1 MPQCKVDGLLSN
13 IMVISEKPTAAKK
26 LAAAL
31 DENGSPREIKKRGAS
46 YFECTR
52 GGDTLTVVYALGHLF
67 ELKQTVKGWTYPRL
81 ETEWVPKYEVEKK
94 ATNIKP
100 IISLIKRLA
109 KQADDFVIATDYD
122 IEGSLIGYLTL
133 KYACNA
139 DPHKANRMV
148 FSTLT
153 DQELQNSF
161 DNARPSLDF
170 PMIDSGL
177 VRHEVDWLYGINLTR
192 ALTLSIKN
200 VSGWFKIVSTG
211 RVQGPVLALVA
222 ERDKEIN
229 VFVPIPYWIISTLG
243 DFEGNK
249 IVLEYEKQRIHNL
262 KEADGIA
269 ELLRGKV
276 ASVDDIKRSN
286 LTQTPPVPF
295 NLSGLQ
301 AEAYRHFGFKPS
313 RTLAL
318 AQSLYVEG
326 SISYPRTSSQKIPQS
341 IDVKHILNKIGA
353 MRLYQASVKKIFA
366 SKNLTPVQGKKTDPA
381 HPAIHPTGEKSS
393 KRLTPSEKKV
403 YDLIVRRFLAL
414 FGSPAIKER
423 MCIDFSC
430 EGHGLYARGIRTLK
444 PGWMEFYD
452 KYAVQKE
459 RLLPQL
465 NQDDSIL
472 LTRVESEEK
481 RTSPPNKYNPSSL
494 LKILEKEGL
503 GTKATRARI
512 VDSVRS
518 RGYTL
523 NDRFEMSTLG
533 YALFET
539 LQEYV
544 PSMLSPE
551 FTRTLG
557 KEMEEIQAGATDR
570 ETVLNDAKEVL
581 IELLQAFQSQES
593 MIGDALVTGLRRY
606 WGESEE
612 VGSCPKCGDGRLRI
626 IHSSKTGKRFVG
638 CSNYREG
645 KCDQTFPLPQKGRIT
660 PIDKMCPHCGYQ
672 MMKVISG
679 RRGWET
685 CVNWTL
691 CPGRQDDIK
700 ALEERRAKGKKKNE

>member
-1 MPQCKVDGLLSN
+1 
-13 IMVISEKPTAAKK
+13 MVISEKPTAARK

-31 DENGSPREIKKRGAS
+31 DENGSPVEIKKRGAS
-46 YFECTR
+46 YYECTR
-52 GGDTLTVVYALGHLF
+52 GSDTIIVVYALGHLF
-67 ELKQTVKGWTYPRL
+67 ELKQTVKGWTYPRF
-81 ETEWVPKYEVEKK
+81 ETDWVPKYEVEKK

-100 IISLIKRLA
+100 IIALIKRLA
-109 KQADDFVIATDYD
+109 KQADAFVVATDYD

-133 KYACNA
+133 KYACKA
-139 DPHKANRMV
+139 DPQEAKRMI

-153 DQELQNSF
+153 SQELQKSF
-161 DNARPSLDF
+161 DSAESSLDF

-192 ALTLSIKN
+192 ALTLAIKN

-222 ERDKEIN
+222 ERDTEIN
-229 VFVPIPYWIISTLG
+229 VFVPIPYWTIDTVG
-243 DFEGNK
+243 DFEGNE
-249 IVLEYEKQRIHNL
+249 IILEYEKQRIHNL
-262 KEADGIA
+262 KEAEVIA
-269 ELLRGKV
+269 NSLHGKD
-276 ASVDDIKRSN
+276 ANVDKIKRSKV
-286 LTQTPPVPF
+286 TQTPPVPF

-301 AEAYRHFGFKPS
+301 AESYRHFGFKPS

-326 SISYPRTSSQKIPQS
+326 MISYPRTGSQKLPPS
-341 IDVKHILNKIGA
+341 IDVKQILNKLGSVRTYKPHIG
-353 MRLYQASVKKIFA
+353 KIIA
-366 SKNLTPVQGKKTDPA
+366 SKNLKPMQGKKTDPA
-381 HPAIHPTGEKSS
+381 HPAIHPTGEKAG

-414 FGSPAIKER
+414 FGAPAIKER
-423 MCIDFSC
+423 LRVDLSC
-430 EGHGLYARGIRTLK
+430 EGHGLIARGLRTLK
-444 PGWMEFYD
+444 LGWMEFYE

-459 RLLPQL
+459 RLLPEL
-465 NQDDSIL
+465 NEGDVVHL
-472 LTRVESEEK
+472 EEVKSEEK

-494 LKILEKEGL
+494 LKILEKEDL

-539 LQEYV
+539 LQEFV
-544 PSMLSPE
+544 PSLLSPE
-551 FTRTLG
+551 FTRKLQ
-557 KEMEEIQAGATDR
+557 KNMEEIQASETDR
-570 ETVLNDAKEVL
+570 DSVLNYAKEGLMVL
-581 IELLQAFQSQES
+581 LEEFQSQEN
-593 MIGDALVTGLRRY
+593 MIGDALVTGLQRY

-612 VGSCPKCGDGRLRI
+612 VGSCPKCGDGTLRI
-626 IHSSKTGKRFVG
+626 IRSSKTGKRFVG
-638 CSNYREG
+638 CSNYKEG

-660 PIDKMCPHCGYQ
+660 PMDKMCPHCGYQ
-672 MMKVISG
+672 MMKVVSG

-685 CVNWTL
+685 CVNWTR
-691 CPGRQDDIK
+691 CPSRQEELK
-700 ALEERRAKGKKKNE
+700 ALEERRAKGEKKNE

>member
-1 MPQCKVDGLLSN
+1 
-13 IMVISEKPTAAKK
+13 MVISEKPTAAKK

-31 DENGSPREIKKRGAS
+31 DENGTPREIKKRGAS
-46 YFECTR
+46 YYECTR
-52 GGDTLTVVYALGHLF
+52 GGDTLIVVYALGHLF

-81 ETEWVPKYEVEKK
+81 ETEWVPKYEVDKK

-109 KQADDFVIATDYD
+109 KQIDDFIIATDYD

-133 KYACNA
+133 KHACKA
-139 DPHKANRMV
+139 DPQKAHRMI

-153 DQELQNSF
+153 AQELRNSF
-161 DNARPSLDF
+161 ENAKSSLDF

-192 ALTLSIKN
+192 ALTLAIKN

-229 VFVPIPYWIISTLG
+229 VFVPIPYWTVATLG
-243 DFEGNK
+243 EFEEND
-249 IVLEYEKQRIHNL
+249 IVLEYEMQRIHNL
-262 KEADGIA
+262 KEAKAIA
-269 ELLRGKV
+269 NSLRGKD
-276 ASVDDIKRSN
+276 ANVDEIKRSK

-301 AEAYRHFGFKPS
+301 AESYRHFGFKPS

-326 SISYPRTSSQKIPQS
+326 MISYPRTSSQKIPES
-341 IDVKHILNKIGA
+341 IDVRQILSKLGTVKTYKA
-353 MRLYQASVKKIFA
+353 HVKKITA
-366 SKNLTPVQGKKTDPA
+366 SKNLTPVQGKKMDPA

-393 KRLTPSEKKV
+393 KRLTPSEKKI
-403 YDLIVRRFLAL
+403 YDLVVRRFLAL

-423 MCIDFSC
+423 MRVDFSC
-430 EGHGLYARGIRTLK
+430 EGHRLLARGLRTLK
-444 PGWMEFYD
+444 PGWMEFYG
-452 KYAVQKE
+452 KYAVQKD

-465 NQDDSIL
+465 NRGDSIHL
-472 LTRVESEEK
+472 KQVDSEEK
-481 RTSPPNKYNPSSL
+481 RTSPPNKYNPASL

-533 YALFET
+533 YSLFET

-551 FTRTLG
+551 FTRKLQ
-557 KEMEEIQAGATDR
+557 KEMEEIQASTTNR
-570 ETVLNDAKEVL
+570 EAVLDDSKEVL
-581 IELLQAFQSQES
+581 IELLQEFQSQEN
-593 MIGDALVTGLRRY
+593 MIGNALVTGLQRY

-612 VGSCPKCGDGRLRI
+612 VGSCPKCGDGTLRI
-626 IHSSKTGKRFVG
+626 IRSSKTGKRFVG
-638 CSNYREG
+638 CSNYKDG

-672 MMKVISG
+672 MMKIVSG

-685 CVNWTL
+685 CVNWTQ
-691 CPGRQDDIK
+691 CPGRQEDLK
-700 ALEERRAKGKKKNE
+700 ALEERRAKGEKKNE